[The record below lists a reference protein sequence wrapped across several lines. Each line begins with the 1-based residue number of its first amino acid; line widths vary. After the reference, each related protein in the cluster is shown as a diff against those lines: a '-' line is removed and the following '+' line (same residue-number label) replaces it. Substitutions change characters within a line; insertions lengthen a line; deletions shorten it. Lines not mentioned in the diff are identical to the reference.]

1 MIYFSM
7 FIFEIILVSE
17 MIQNCELQ
25 GVRTVERAVINKD
38 KGKYNLLVEGLVF
51 RTLELDLLLQSAE

>member
-1 MIYFSM
+1 MIR
-7 FIFEIILVSE
+7 
-17 MIQNCELQ
+17 NCELQ

-51 RTLELDLLLQSAE
+51 WTLELDLLLQSAE